1 MDYSFK
7 SFIENRKSIKE
18 GNPFIFAAAKA
29 KQDGKDEFEYKG
41 KKYKVTL
48 KADTGLGEGNAFSN
62 AVKNAKDA
70 NEQEFEFEGKTY
82 KVKESEKSEEVKET
96 EDGSGETAE
105 EPKAP
110 KLMSFDEFV
119 KDKSTTDKADD
130 ESGEKVATSDE
141 VDAKL
146 PSEDKEKEDLE
157 DKEAKDDAKGE
168 EEEEE
173 EEEEDLDDLDA

>member
-1 MDYSFK
+1 MRLFY
-7 SFIENRKSIKE
+7 E
-18 GNPFIFAAAKA
+18 
-29 KQDGKDEFEYKG
+29 
-41 KKYKVTL
+41 V
-48 KADTGLGEGNAFSN
+48 
-62 AVKNAKDA
+62 
-70 NEQEFEFEGKTY
+70 EGKTY
-82 KVKESEKSEEVKET
+82 TIVETGDAEET
-96 EDGSGETAE
+96 SE

-130 ESGEKVATSDE
+130 ESGEEVATSDE

-146 PSEDKEKEDLE
+146 PSEDKEEEKEEEDVE
-157 DKEAKDDAKGE
+157 DKEAEDDAEGE